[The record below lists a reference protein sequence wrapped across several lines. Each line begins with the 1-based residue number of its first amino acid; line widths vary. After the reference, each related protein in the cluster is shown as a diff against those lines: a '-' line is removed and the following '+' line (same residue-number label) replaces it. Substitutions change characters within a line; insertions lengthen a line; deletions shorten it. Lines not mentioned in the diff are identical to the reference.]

1 MFSPTSILWPAL
13 WLLGWLTAGLLQL
26 EWARWLSGALLAIW
40 ALGLPRRWQAWRAGE
55 QTTGPA
61 DAPVSASVAL
71 SAQEAA
77 QRIEAATQ
85 LWTQHIEGVQAQ
97 MRDATDQLIGGFRV
111 ILEQLDDITPVSAEP
126 VDHSDL
132 VLRVNMLSQCDREL
146 RDLVL
151 SFGAFVKS
159 RDQILGTVR
168 GLDRASSG
176 LRDMAEDV
184 DGLARQTNLLSINA
198 AIEAA
203 RAGPAGRGF
212 SVVAAEVRRLS
223 TASGETGRRI
233 GEQVRTF
240 GEQVRQTL
248 AQATDQVKDD
258 QQLFEKSEQ
267 TITSVIERVD
277 HTVEVLNA
285 RTVDLARRSEE
296 VRVQVEQLLV
306 AFQFQD
312 RVQQILDQI
321 THSMTATR
329 ACLLEAAETGRLPA
343 AEEWDALLSA
353 GYTTA
358 EQKDLSLDPTQAN
371 HASAGAVFF

>member
-1 MFSPTSILWPAL
+1 MFSNNVIAWPVLFA
-13 WLLGWLTAGLLQL
+13 LGWLSAALLQ
-26 EWARWLSGALLAIW
+26 R
-40 ALGLPRRWQAWRAGE
+40 WRARRAAAD
-55 QTTGPA
+55 PA
-61 DAPVSASVAL
+61 SPVSAETAL

-77 QRIEAATQ
+77 RRIEAATL
-85 LWTQHIEGVQAQ
+85 LWTQHIESVQTQ
-97 MRDATDQLIGGFRV
+97 MREATERLIGGFRV

-126 VDHSDL
+126 DDGSDL

-146 RDLVL
+146 RDLIG
-151 SFGAFVKS
+151 SFSAFVQS
-159 RDQILGTVR
+159 RDQLLGTVR
-168 GLDRASSG
+168 ELDRASAG

-240 GEQVRQTL
+240 GEQVHHTL
-248 AQATDQVKDD
+248 AQATVQVKDD
-258 QQLFEKSEQ
+258 QTLFERSEQ
-267 TITSVIERVD
+267 TITTVIERVD

-285 RTVDLARRSEE
+285 RTVDLSRRSED

-321 THSMTATR
+321 TQSMGATR
-329 ACLLEAAETGRLPA
+329 ACLLEAAETGRLPPA
-343 AEEWDALLSA
+343 ADWEALLAA

-358 EQKDLSLDPTQAN
+358 EQKDLSLDPGQATQA
-371 HASAGAVFF
+371 SGGAVFF